1 MVVFIPF
8 YPNGKDSRTFCILRA
23 YLTAVSTT
31 LLTSSFLL
39 QALSR
44 LFHTVFPMN
53 RRCLLTWKFH
63 YFLIAVQWMM
73 GFLTPITILIN
84 HENIIYRTEMITI
97 CSNRFFHVNNI
108 WFLFL
113 FGINVA
119 VSIHFSQIQDA
130 MYIASTVTQSFS
142 NITCIQCT
150 CIALTA
156 SAIGWNC
163 IRYNDTCQLIQNY
176 SISDV
181 GLQVRNNTSFYFQQ
195 LPFESPSPATTP
207 LTTTT
212 ATTTSISCTA
222 TGVGNIDR
230 LTSSSNVSW
239 TQYSYNF
246 TAYET
251 ATTISFGVNG
261 NTQNCIFL
269 DDISVIDIANP
280 SVELLT
286 NPGFE
291 NSTTTLTG
299 WNAWYASTC
308 GGSSAGH
315 IVSDSDCRF
324 SSNCY
329 RGQCSSSGTDY
340 LIQSFATTLNHV
352 YTISFWQRSVR
363 FSSGGAS
370 LYLYI
375 DIF

>member
-1 MVVFIPF
+1 
-8 YPNGKDSRTFCILRA
+8 
-23 YLTAVSTT
+23 
-31 LLTSSFLL
+31 
-39 QALSR
+39 
-44 LFHTVFPMN
+44 
-53 RRCLLTWKFH
+53 
-63 YFLIAVQWMM
+63 
-73 GFLTPITILIN
+73 
-84 HENIIYRTEMITI
+84 MITI
-97 CSNRFFHVNNI
+97 CSNRFFLVNNI

-176 SISDV
+176 SVSDV

-195 LPFESPSPATTP
+195 LPSESSAATTP

-246 TAYET
+246 TAYEI

-269 DDISVIDIANP
+269 DDISVTDITNP
-280 SVELLT
+280 SMELLT

-299 WNAWYASTC
+299 WNAWCASTC

-315 IVSDSDCRF
+315 IVSGSDCRS

-340 LIQSFATTLNHV
+340 LIQSFTTTLNHV